1 MIQYFIDL
9 VYEGFVI
16 LSNKSFEEAL
26 NNSTSPEYQAL
37 KMSMEDS
44 LTNQFCDG
52 TYSNCTVKVIG
63 FYNGSVITN
72 FTVTVILPRALEA
85 SEIDSEKEV
94 KKHLDAKMS
103 NLSATITDDY
113 FNVTAGYFTPGNLQT
128 SFRHHFLGSPL
139 VLKAF
144 VFAIS
149 SLLAFGLR
157 EVLRREGVFKE
168 GKDIYGGN
176 RHSRREFLVG
186 TNKAFWEENFWF
198 RQTDFKNFQIEKVC
212 FFKF

>member
-1 MIQYFIDL
+1 MKAKY
-9 VYEGFVI
+9 I
-16 LSNKSFEEAL
+16 L
-26 NNSTSPEYQAL
+26 
-37 KMSMEDS
+37 
-44 LTNQFCDG
+44 
-52 TYSNCTVKVIG
+52 I
-63 FYNGSVITN
+63 
-72 FTVTVILPRALEA
+72 
-85 SEIDSEKEV
+85 
-94 KKHLDAKMS
+94 S
-103 NLSATITDDY
+103 NLRRKNTITDDY

-168 GKDIYGGN
+168 GKDIYGGK

-186 TNKAFWEENFWF
+186 TNKAFRGEFLV
-198 RQTDFKNFQIEKVC
+198 QTNRFQKFSI
-212 FFKF
+212 FFVKI